1 MNTIWECEIK
11 PLNQQALISAREK
24 IDHLAKPL
32 GSLGKLEDM
41 AIQMAG
47 IFGEIPFTLGWKRVV
62 VFASDNGVWNE
73 GISPVPQSVTLKQAV
88 NMTRG
93 LTGVCAMARYA
104 GCEVKVVDM
113 GINAHVKCPEMIDRK
128 LAMGTRNIAQGP
140 AMSREQA
147 YQALMTGFE
156 LAKQAKAQ
164 GVRVLAAGEMGI
176 CNTTTSA
183 AVLSALTGMP
193 ATDTVGKG
201 AGLTEEQFQKKRQVV
216 ERALEINQPD
226 PGDPIGVLQK
236 VGGFDIGGMAG
247 LYIGSAAA
255 GLPVVVDG
263 FIAMV
268 AAALAVRIRPEV
280 KNYLFAS
287 HVSNEKAFMAA
298 AQAVGVKPY
307 LDMGMRL
314 GEGSACPL
322 AMMMMEAALRM
333 AHDMLSFDEAD
344 IDINDYIDIRGE

>member
-1 MNTIWECEIK
+1 
-11 PLNQQALISAREK
+11 
-24 IDHLAKPL
+24 
-32 GSLGKLEDM
+32 
-41 AIQMAG
+41 
-47 IFGEIPFTLGWKRVV
+47 
-62 VFASDNGVWNE
+62 
-73 GISPVPQSVTLKQAV
+73 
-88 NMTRG
+88 
-93 LTGVCAMARYA
+93 
-104 GCEVKVVDM
+104 
-113 GINAHVKCPEMIDRK
+113 
-128 LAMGTRNIAQGP
+128 
-140 AMSREQA
+140 MSREQA